1 MSLTADGVFT
11 MGSGLGNI
19 DDLGLMTAWNYRNRS
34 VYPGECGRIHGTYG
48 EEFPPNSVYQSDI
61 TLYANDLCSVLNLKR
76 QKASSVRG
84 IPSVLFAGG
93 PDVFS
98 NETTCYCRNSSNC
111 PASGVRDLSL
121 CNGSP
126 AMVSWPHF
134 YLADPSYRKAVVG
147 MNPDAEHH
155 QFYMDMAEVTS
166 VPLAVRGRMQLN
178 ILMQTVPDIDMF
190 KNISWTVMPM
200 MWFSQEADL
209 TPELASQMGVL
220 VGLVNW
226 GRWVLLGGGVV
237 GVLLVLLGLVLHFRG
252 TLRTNDDDRLLH

>member
-155 QFYMDMAEVTS
+155 QFYMDMAEHVQEHQLDSDADDVVQPGGRPYTRACFTDGGAGG
-166 VPLAVRGRMQLN
+166 VGQLGPLGVAGRRSGWGPPGAVRTRAALQGYFENKR
-178 ILMQTVPDIDMF
+178 
-190 KNISWTVMPM
+190 
-200 MWFSQEADL
+200 
-209 TPELASQMGVL
+209 
-220 VGLVNW
+220 
-226 GRWVLLGGGVV
+226 
-237 GVLLVLLGLVLHFRG
+237 
-252 TLRTNDDDRLLH
+252 